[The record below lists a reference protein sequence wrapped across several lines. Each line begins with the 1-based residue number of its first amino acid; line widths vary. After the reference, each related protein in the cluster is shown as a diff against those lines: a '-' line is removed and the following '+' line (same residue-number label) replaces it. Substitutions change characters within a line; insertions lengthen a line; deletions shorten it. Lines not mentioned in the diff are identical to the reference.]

1 MFKGGAKAGSS
12 VRVLLTSVTREKQR
26 LKGHH
31 YSSLPSPE
39 EVNLTPI
46 ITHTL
51 STQFHSITSH
61 SSYRRYRNLSMRFS
75 YTDEHWLNMDGY
87 EAENTPGAD
96 HGHLESS
103 FLAIIQ
109 VEFDFTSVFAPS
121 I

>member
-1 MFKGGAKAGSS
+1 
-12 VRVLLTSVTREKQR
+12 
-26 LKGHH
+26 
-31 YSSLPSPE
+31 
-39 EVNLTPI
+39 
-46 ITHTL
+46 
-51 STQFHSITSH
+51 
-61 SSYRRYRNLSMRFS
+61 MRFS
-75 YTDEHWLNMDGY
+75 YMDEHWLNMDDY